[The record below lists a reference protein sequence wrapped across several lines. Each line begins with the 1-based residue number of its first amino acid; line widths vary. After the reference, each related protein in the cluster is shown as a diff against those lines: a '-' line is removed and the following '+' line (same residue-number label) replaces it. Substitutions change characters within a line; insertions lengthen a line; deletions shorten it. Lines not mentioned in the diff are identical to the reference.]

1 VKDAADY
8 LGYIKALI
16 ALNRQVVHW
25 EVIREEAQ
33 GVKCTPAPLHPCTSA
48 QMRAARLDHAAEQY
62 ARREVTLERAAELA
76 GVSIYEMMTHLRQ
89 RDIPAQR
96 RASDIR
102 ADAAAMLMRS
112 GRADIAERLVE
123 G

>member
-1 VKDAADY
+1 MGARKILNIPIEEETLQLLDEVA
-8 LGYIKALI
+8 GYYALSRPC
-16 ALNRQVVHW
+16 LVQKLL
-25 EVIREEAQ
+25 RE
-33 GVKCTPAPLHPCTSA
+33 G
-48 QMRAARLDHAAEQY
+48 MRTARLDYAAQLY

-76 GVSIYEMMTHLRQ
+76 KVSIYEMMAHLRE

-112 GRADIAERLVE
+112 DRSDITERLVE